1 LAGCISEAGP
11 SKRVSRQTSAVAPL
25 KENVPTRTMRSR
37 SLIEPV
43 TARIVVT
50 TRGYS
55 KDKPVSGEVFQA
67 YKQLYAYDKRRE
79 G

>member
-1 LAGCISEAGP
+1 
-11 SKRVSRQTSAVAPL
+11 
-25 KENVPTRTMRSR
+25 MRSR